1 MEETPKCPYCGEGMN
16 YRFDS
21 ILTTENKTMYRG
33 YFYCPSCNSRAPV
46 VSELS
51 ELETTEQVEDEAY
64 LMATEHFEPKN
75 RVLTLEEVKA
85 HCEDGADAAPLWYET
100 KKQNSMNRWI
110 IVDVPE
116 FACDITRTVKYLL
129 SEESFIENY
138 RKKHRFWL
146 RKPTKEEMEGTP
158 WA

>member
-1 MEETPKCPYCGEGMN
+1 MEIHVRSYV
-16 YRFDS
+16 
-21 ILTTENKTMYRG
+21 TE
-33 YFYCPSCNSRAPV
+33 
-46 VSELS
+46 SELFS
-51 ELETTEQVEDEAY
+51 AWYQCVTCKSASPRIEFIGNMSQTTIEKRLQAVSSRRA
-64 LMATEHFEPKN
+64 EPKN

-85 HCEDGADAAPLWYET
+85 HCEGGADAAPLWYET
-100 KKQNSMNRWI
+100 KKRNAMNRWI

-116 FACDITRTVKYLL
+116 FACDVTRTVKYLL

-158 WA
+158 WEK

>member
-1 MEETPKCPYCGEGMN
+1 MKETPKCPGCGADMKLMRLLKGAF
-16 YRFDS
+16 YYACAKCDWDS
-21 ILTTENKTMYRG
+21 PIKEN
-33 YFYCPSCNSRAPV
+33 P
-46 VSELS
+46 E
-51 ELETTEQVEDEAY
+51 EA
-64 LMATEHFEPKN
+64 LAAALRRVKPQN
-75 RVLTLEEVKA
+75 CVLTLEEVKA
-85 HCEDGADAAPLWYET
+85 HCEGGADAAPLWYET
-100 KKQNSMNRWI
+100 KKRNAMNRWI

-146 RKPTKEEMEGTP
+146 RKPTEEEMEGTP

>member
-1 MEETPKCPYCGEGMN
+1 MSDYISREAMSETPKCPGCGADMELMHLLFNDTFYYVCTKCGW
-16 YRFDS
+16 DS
-21 ILTTENKTMYRG
+21 PVGIDSESAFRMAMR
-33 YFYCPSCNSRAPV
+33 RA
-46 VSELS
+46 
-51 ELETTEQVEDEAY
+51 
-64 LMATEHFEPKN
+64 EPKN

-85 HCEDGADAAPLWYET
+85 HCEGGADAAPLWYET
-100 KKQNSMNRWI
+100 KKRNAMNRWI

-146 RKPTKEEMEGTP
+146 RKPTEAERRETP
-158 WA
+158 WEGGSHE